1 MAKVLIVDD
10 EHLTVEMLS
19 VFLNMMG
26 HESIGAYSGRQMW
39 DKLAYEQ
46 PQAILLDIML
56 PDANGLDLCR
66 ELRQQTPTQHT
77 SIVMISA
84 YSPPLTKEAEAAGAN
99 GYLTKPINLEKLSA
113 VLNSGEHPLINPKAG

>member
-46 PQAILLDIML
+46 PETILLDIML

-66 ELRQQTPTQHT
+66 ALRQQTQTQHT
-77 SIVMISA
+77 AIIMISA
-84 YSPPLTKEAEAAGAN
+84 YSPPLTQEAEAAGAN

-113 VLNSGEHPLINPKAG
+113 ALKPGEHPLFNPKVG

>member
-46 PQAILLDIML
+46 PETILLDIML

-66 ELRQQTPTQHT
+66 ELRQKTQTQQT
-77 SIVMISA
+77 SIIMISA
-84 YSPPLTKEAEAAGAN
+84 YSPPLTQEAEAAGAN
-99 GYLTKPINLEKLSA
+99 GYLMKPINLEKLTDA
-113 VLNSGEHPLINPKAG
+113 LKSGKHPHFNPKAG